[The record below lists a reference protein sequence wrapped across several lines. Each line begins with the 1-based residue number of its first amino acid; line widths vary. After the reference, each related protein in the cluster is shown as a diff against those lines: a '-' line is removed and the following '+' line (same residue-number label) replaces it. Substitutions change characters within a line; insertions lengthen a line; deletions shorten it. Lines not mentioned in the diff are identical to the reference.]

1 MNTKRKS
8 STSSRFNTSNVNG
21 TITCEH
27 RKLMSR
33 RHYAFWRHTGLDRC
47 RSVRRGSLQN
57 SRGRPGGAPARCL
70 FRAVL
75 FVGKEREEARLVAS
89 VRLERGAA
97 QAPQIISLSSG
108 TDTVW
113 PLAQALTGTHY
124 VLHHQERRDLSGGP
138 WTEPVKTAAVLPL
151 IEGGQGKPTGF
162 LVVGASPLLAFDDD
176 YQGFFDL
183 LASSVASS
191 IAKARA
197 LEDARKQAQALAEID
212 RAKTVFFSNVAHEL
226 RTPLTLI
233 LGPIEDAMAQGDRIA
248 QDVRSELDVAHR
260 NGLRLLRLINGM
272 LDFSRI
278 EAGRTDAVYER
289 TDLALLTRDLA
300 SVFRSAIE
308 KAGGGSHWR
317 FDFRDLCVERVSGR
331 RSSKQSSPSGVR

>member
-1 MNTKRKS
+1 MSLSRCSICWAKNGES
-8 STSSRFNTSNVNG
+8 SPR
-21 TITCEH
+21 
-27 RKLMSR
+27 
-33 RHYAFWRHTGLDRC
+33 
-47 RSVRRGSLQN
+47 
-57 SRGRPGGAPARCL
+57 
-70 FRAVL
+70 
-75 FVGKEREEARLVAS
+75 AS

-197 LEDARKQAQALAEID
+197 LEDARKQAQALAEMD

-317 FDFRDLCVERVSGR
+317 FDFRDICVERVSGR